1 VGSDSSAGG
10 LGGRRGF
17 GRAAAVIAV
26 ALAIGAAGC
35 GDSGHGAETD
45 PEKGSDAAILN
56 ASLSRELTILS
67 AYKQGRSLLRGTERP
82 VVRQLYA
89 HEWEYVDALTKA
101 VRGLGGDTEA
111 EAEELDFSQVKSQAD
126 VLRLAYELEGA
137 ALDFYLDSAAQLYT
151 AAPRTL
157 DAALAAGHA
166 QHLVV
171 LRQGLGASAAEAI
184 PEGFDSAETPAPGE
198 SPGGGG

>member
-10 LGGRRGF
+10 SGGRRGF
-17 GRAAAVIAV
+17 GRAAAVIA
-26 ALAIGAAGC
+26 AAIVLGATGC

-56 ASLSRELTILS
+56 AALSRELTILS
-67 AYKQGRSLLRGTERP
+67 AYRQGRSLLRPAERP

-89 HEWEYVDALTKA
+89 HEGEYVDALTKA

-111 EAEELDFSQVKSQAD
+111 EAEELDFGRVKDQVD
-126 VLRLAYELEGA
+126 LLDLAYELEGA
-137 ALDFYLDSAAQLYT
+137 ALDYYVDSAAQLYT

-184 PEGFDSAETPAPGE
+184 PEGFDSAQVPPPGE